1 LQPDKT
7 TYKQVICSLS
17 TAASSPCTLTQHT
30 VLNWPGPVIVLLAA
44 VLLMAVPP
52 GQLRVV
58 PLPKGLAQVPSTV
71 AVADALL
78 LVTLASIR
86 GSETWL
92 V

>member
-1 LQPDKT
+1 M
-7 TYKQVICSLS
+7 
-17 TAASSPCTLTQHT
+17 
-30 VLNWPGPVIVLLAA
+30 VLLA
-44 VLLMAVPP
+44 VLALYCRP
-52 GQLRVV
+52 GGQNSRV

-78 LVTLASIR
+78 LVTLASVR